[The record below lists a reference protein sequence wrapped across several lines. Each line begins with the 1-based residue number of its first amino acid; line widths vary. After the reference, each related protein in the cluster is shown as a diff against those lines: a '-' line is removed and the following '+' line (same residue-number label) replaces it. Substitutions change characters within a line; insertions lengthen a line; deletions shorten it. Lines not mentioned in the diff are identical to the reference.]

1 MADRAISVTTSLGED
16 ALVFRRMVGREQLG
30 RPFKFVIDLL
40 ADDEQFI
47 LESVLGLPITV
58 GLELADESERYFNGL
73 VSDFSLVGRDGRYAH
88 YQATV
93 RPWLWFLSRSSD
105 CRIFQ
110 NMTVP
115 DIIKLVCMDHGFS
128 DIEDELS
135 EAYAER
141 EFCVQY
147 RETAFDFIS
156 RLMEDEGIYYYFAH
170 EADKHSLVLCDSYGS
185 HAPVEGYEEIRYLPP
200 AADARDNEHVSEWR
214 LAQGVQPGGLA
225 LSDYDFTRPRAG
237 LGVKSSVARG
247 GGMAS
252 FELYDYPGG
261 YSDADLGERSAR
273 LRIEG
278 LHAQFERIHAVGNAR
293 GIQPGALFSLTEFPR
308 EDQNRE
314 YLIARADYEL
324 EESVRETGEPASGPT
339 FRSEFQ
345 VLESQTPFRSSHH
358 TERPTVRGPQ
368 TALVVGKEG
377 EKIWTD
383 EYGRVK
389 VQFHW
394 DRYGEADENSSCWV
408 RVSQAWAGKQWGA
421 MFIPHVG
428 QEVIVDFLEGDP
440 DRPLITGRVYNAD
453 NLPPLALSEGQHKS
467 IIRDDYGNEI
477 IFDGTPDDE
486 HIEIRSPHYESA
498 LILGRSTQLVTTS
511 TDWVR
516 TMGDTKSERYGDS
529 LSFTYGFSHGFTFGG
544 STSVFV
550 GASASLWIGGS
561 LDVTVGSKLSL
572 SLVSSVDL
580 SKGNKFSS
588 FWGNEYSAGSRNFVK
603 SVDKNVIL
611 DANQVLQL
619 IAGEKNESILHG
631 DAKKIVIDYG
641 VGEDAEWDDDWS
653 VAKKYALTTGL
664 GLAAAVAGAVAI
676 DGGSAL
682 AVKDKWTSESAATPL
697 TQAEVDQLKAVYDA
711 AVAANPNWRTDYEQ
725 ASQQTYLK
733 KSQYDSEKA
742 TADSALSTAETDWRA
757 VPPVPP
763 ATTPPTSGAEYVA
776 YQSAATEA
784 AKYAAPDASTT
795 PAVAAGAKY
804 TELVVDPATHE
815 AAKKAIYLDV
825 KYKKEAWELAKA
837 MSERATAADYSTA
850 VVGGAVM
857 LAGLIGMWFAAK
869 RLGAKAHEPFDL
881 DSRTENK
888 ARITLDEGG
897 VFIESYTGNA
907 IKSSMMVD
915 NEGNIKFAGAGKLEM
930 HMDKDIHFY
939 TKKTLFFSA
948 DKIKVSTTK
957 LSSNAAATLDAGRG
971 AAPPTPAKAHK
982 LVKYTPPADLAAA
995 AAKKA
1000 KAKGP

>member
-1 MADRAISVTTSLGED
+1 MADRAISVTTSLGEE

-40 ADDEQFI
+40 ANDEQFI

-58 GLELADESERYFNGL
+58 GLEVADEATRYFNGV

-88 YQATV
+88 YQATA

-115 DIIKLVCMDHGFS
+115 DIIKQVCMDHGFS

-135 EAYAER
+135 ETYAER

-170 EADKHSLVLCDSYGS
+170 EAEKHSLVLCDSYGS
-185 HAPVEGYEEIRYLPP
+185 HGPVEGYEEIRYLPP
-200 AADARDNEHVSEWR
+200 TADARDNEHISQWQ

-225 LSDYDFTRPRAG
+225 LSDFDFTRPRAG

-261 YSDADLGERSAR
+261 YSDAELGERSAR

-278 LHAQFERIHAVGNAR
+278 LHAQFERINAAGNAR
-293 GIQPGALFSLTEFPR
+293 GIQAGALFSLTEFPR

-314 YLIARADYEL
+314 YLVARVDFEL
-324 EESVRETGEPASGPT
+324 EESVRETGQPAAGQT

-345 VLESQTPFRSSHH
+345 LLESQTPFRSPHD
-358 TERPTVRGPQ
+358 TERPIVRGPQ

-486 HIEIRSPHYESA
+486 HIELRSPHFESA

-511 TDWVR
+511 DDWVR

-529 LSFTYGFSHGFTFGG
+529 LSFVYGFSHGFTFGG

-561 LDVTVGSKLSL
+561 LDITVGAKLSL

-588 FWGNEYSAGSRNFVK
+588 FWGNEYAAGSRNFVK

-619 IAGEKNESILHG
+619 IAGEGNESILHG

-664 GLAAAVAGAVAI
+664 GLAASVGAAVAI
-676 DGGSAL
+676 DGGSAF
-682 AVKDKWTSESAATPL
+682 AVKDRWTSESAATPL
-697 TQAEVDQLKAVYDA
+697 TQAEVDQLETIYNDAVT
-711 AVAANPNWRTDYEQ
+711 ANPNWRTDYEQ
-725 ASQQTYLK
+725 ASQQTYLL

-742 TADSALSTAETDWRA
+742 TADADLVTAEATWQAA
-757 VPPVPP
+757 VVPP
-763 ATTPPTSGAEYVA
+763 ATSPPTSGPEFVA
-776 YQSAATEA
+776 YQTAMAEA
-784 AKYAAPDASTT
+784 AKYTAPDASAS

-804 TELVVDPATHE
+804 TELIEAPVAHE
-815 AAKKAIYLDV
+815 AAKKATYLDV
-825 KYKKEAWELAKA
+825 KYKKESWELAKA
-837 MSERATAADYSTA
+837 MSDRATAADYVTA
-850 VVGGAVM
+850 GVGGAVL
-857 LAGLIGMWFAAK
+857 LASLVGMWFAAK
-869 RLGAKAHEPFDL
+869 RLGAKAHVPFDL
-881 DSRTENK
+881 DSRQENK

-907 IKSSMMVD
+907 IKSTMLVD
-915 NEGNIKFAGAGKLEM
+915 SEGNIKFAGAGKLEM
-930 HMDKDIHFY
+930 YMDGDIHFC
-939 TKKTLFFSA
+939 TKKTLTFSA
-948 DKIKVSTTK
+948 DKIKIATSK
-957 LSSNAAATLDAGRG
+957 LTSNATGDFDASRG
-971 AAPPTPAKAHK
+971 APPPTPLEAHK
-982 LVKYTPPADLAAA
+982 LVKYSPAPDAAA
-995 AAKKA
+995 AAGAAKKA
-1000 KAKGP
+1000 P